1 MWTWVFRIKNLEY
14 KTEKKKI
21 VSNIYELDVALEDKV
36 YLKMYFSHQLGCVAM
51 NETPT
56 KIKA

>member
-1 MWTWVFRIKNLEY
+1 LEY